1 MLRVAALALMLLVA
15 ALALM
20 LLVAAVALML
30 LVVALALMPLVVF
43 IKIDDRREI
52 FAAAAHRTPSLI
64 KLMRQRPHYRGLL
77 GLLSRIHGKAQIL
90 QH

>member
-1 MLRVAALALMLLVA
+1 MLLVA

-20 LLVAAVALML
+20 LLVAVLALILRLAALPLML
-30 LVVALALMPLVVF
+30 RVAAPALMPLVVF